1 MRIVIDGRPL
11 VDRPVGIGTYT
22 IDAIRAICKYIPEWE
37 VILALPGPLHKD
49 VEGLPLDKIKV
60 VVNPLP
66 IKAKRFLWMHLKLPF
81 IARRYKADILWSTN
95 KLLPLFNF
103 GSYKTMITLHD
114 VVWKE
119 FRGTMNSEISIR
131 LSSWFMDNSINKADY
146 VWFNSYYTKRKIEEY
161 FPHLAGK
168 VSIVGDGCNTRFV
181 RLNIKEREKLEIED
195 TYGVSGGFILFVG
208 SLEPRKN
215 LSFLIKLMPE
225 IYKRT
230 GKKLVIVGARGWKNN
245 SISEI
250 VNSKEFI
257 KESVVFTDF
266 ISNELLVKLY
276 NLATCY
282 VSTAL
287 NEGFG
292 MPQLE
297 AMSCGCPVIT
307 ANNSAMTEVAK
318 GRGVLVDGWDEQ
330 VWIDTICNTV
340 TNEQKLEELR
350 HPDISEYSWE
360 RIIKDVYRYLTV
372 NNK

>member
-22 IDAIRAICKYIPEWE
+22 IDAIRAICRYLPEWK
-37 VILALPGPLHKD
+37 VVLALPGPLHPD
-49 VEGLPLDKIKV
+49 VEGLPLDKIELAIE
-60 VVNPLP
+60 PLP
-66 IKAKRFLWMHLKLPF
+66 FKTKRFVWMHLKLPF
-81 IARRYKADILWSTN
+81 IAKKYKADILWSTN

-103 GSYKTMITLHD
+103 SSYKTMITLHD

-119 FRGTMNSEISIR
+119 YRSTMSNELSIR
-131 LSSWFMDNSINKADY
+131 ISSWFMDNSINKADY
-146 VWFNSYYTKRKIEEY
+146 IWYNSYYTKGRIEHY
-161 FPHLAGK
+161 FPKLRNMK
-168 VSIVGDGCNTRFV
+168 SFVGDGCNTRFQ
-181 RLNIKEREKLEIED
+181 RIEISPSD
-195 TYGVSGGFILFVG
+195 KQQILDKYGVQDGFLLFVG

-215 LSFLIKLMPE
+215 LTFLVKQMPE

-230 GKKLVIVGARGWKNN
+230 SQKLLVVGARGWKNN
-245 SISEI
+245 GISEI
-250 VNSKEFI
+250 INNPSFN
-257 KESVVFTDF
+257 KESVVFADF

-276 NLATCY
+276 NMATCY

-318 GRGVLVDGWDEQ
+318 GRGILVDGWDEQ
-330 VWIDTICNTV
+330 TWINTICETIENKT
-340 TNEQKLEELR
+340 KLDSLR
-350 HPDISEYSWE
+350 NPDISEYSWE
-360 RIIKDVYRYLTV
+360 RIINDVKKLL
-372 NNK
+372 NE